1 MPPENRPPP
10 PKRPRSVF
18 SLFASAV
25 VAGAIFALVMES
37 GVGLVGGWNIPQH
50 SAQVLGETTTNSRL
64 SNTDFVP
71 DILNAI
77 RTNLKWVAIISF
89 KSTVDN
95 PYAELGAR
103 HFQALLNRLQITTL
117 RLASLAA
124 YAPAMLLIFVATVAD
139 ATVERRLRARAGGK
153 ESGYLYH
160 RLQKLRG
167 TGAICAGLS
176 FPGMAVACFCD
187 SGRIDRFSSRVFHLV
202 AARAVQKDS
211 LSCCISIA
219 LRTALQQNRFELVG
233 SLSTI
238 SA

>member
-50 SAQVLGETTTNSRL
+50 SAQVLGETTTNSRH

-89 KSTVDN
+89 KSTGDN

-124 YAPAMLLIFVATVAD
+124 YAPAMLLIFVATIAD

-160 RLQKLRG
+160 RLQRLRALALFVPVFLFLAWPWHVSA
-167 TGAICAGLS
+167 TLGALTV
-176 FPGMAVACFCD
+176 FPAAFYIWLQLVLFK
-187 SGRIDRFSSRVFHLV
+187 RIL
-202 AARAVQKDS
+202 
-211 LSCCISIA
+211 
-219 LRTALQQNRFELVG
+219 
-233 SLSTI
+233 
-238 SA
+238 